1 MIKSRKHWL
10 WIIPIII
17 ILVLMSLHYLYQL
30 NNELQLPNKGWSR
43 SIHLPIN
50 TMEGKEYVDTDKA
63 GYHLYTYTNKTIT
76 YTKLNKNLK
85 LLAQTKY
92 DFPDKIAH
100 IYWGKGT
107 HYIFKGNLDVY
118 YFNGESA
125 T

>member
-1 MIKSRKHWL
+1 
-10 WIIPIII
+10 
-17 ILVLMSLHYLYQL
+17 MSLHYLYQL

-118 YFNGESA
+118 YFNGESG